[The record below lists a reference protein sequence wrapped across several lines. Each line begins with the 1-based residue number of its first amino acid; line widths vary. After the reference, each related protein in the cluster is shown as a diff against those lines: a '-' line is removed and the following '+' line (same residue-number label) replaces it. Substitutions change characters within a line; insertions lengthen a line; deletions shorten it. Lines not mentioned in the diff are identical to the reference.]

1 MLGNPCQRQADAGD
15 GVFDAGLA
23 RDLKAQITGN
33 GIDPGGIQR
42 DAAAVDGLDQL
53 AGAGVGCHWCWRR
66 EPAGT

>member
-1 MLGNPCQRQADAGD
+1 MLGNPCQRQTNPRD

-23 RDLKAQITGN
+23 RDLKTQIAGN
-33 GIDPGGIQR
+33 GVDPGGIQR

-53 AGAGVGCHWCWRR
+53 AGAGVGCQWCRRR